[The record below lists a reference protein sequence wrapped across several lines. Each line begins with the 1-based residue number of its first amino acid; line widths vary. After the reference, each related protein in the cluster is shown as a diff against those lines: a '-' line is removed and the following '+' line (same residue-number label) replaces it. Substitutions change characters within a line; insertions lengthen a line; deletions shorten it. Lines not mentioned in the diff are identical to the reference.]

1 MRVSNR
7 KIKISFIVIAL
18 LILIVTILVSLKLG
32 SINIT
37 FKELISGLFSSQ
49 ADGNIGII
57 KDLRMPR
64 VIIAVLV
71 GANLAISG
79 VLLQSVIRNPLA
91 DPYITG
97 ISSGACLVTVFF
109 MVFLPSVTTL
119 RPIFGFLGG
128 LVCCVI
134 IYCMAYKKGLSPI
147 RIVLAGAACN
157 ALLGGFSS
165 MITVSAGLGAT
176 NIQKWMMGS
185 LATVN
190 WSNVHILLGYSIVG
204 IIVALILSKVC
215 NILALGS
222 KNAKSLGFDT
232 DMYMIIVTAVAVFLA
247 SISTAIAGII
257 SFVGLVVPH
266 ICRIIIGSDHKYL
279 IPCSG
284 IVGGLLVLF
293 ADTIGRMAMRPN
305 EIPVGV
311 VTSILGAPFFLYL
324 LRRSDLK

>member
-1 MRVSNR
+1 MRVSDKKF
-7 KIKISFIVIAL
+7 KILF
-18 LILIVTILVSLKLG
+18 LIMSLIVLLATILVSLKLG

-37 FKELISGLFSSQ
+37 FSELISGLFSGQ
-49 ADGNIGII
+49 ADGNVGII

-71 GANLAISG
+71 GANLAIAG

-97 ISSGACLVTVFF
+97 ISSGACVVTVFF
-109 MVFLPSVTTL
+109 MVFIPSVTNL
-119 RPIFGFLGG
+119 RPLYGFVGG
-128 LVCCVI
+128 LVCCTIV
-134 IYCMAYKKGLSPI
+134 YFMAFKKGLSPI

-165 MITVSAGLGAT
+165 MITVSAGLGAG

-190 WSNVHILLGYSIVG
+190 WSNVHILLVYSVIG
-204 IIVALILSKVC
+204 IISALLLSKVC
-215 NILALGS
+215 NILSLGS
-222 KNAKSLGFDT
+222 KNAKSLGFNSDI
-232 DMYMIIVTAVAVFLA
+232 YMIIVTAVAVFLA
-247 SISTAIAGII
+247 SISTAIAGVV

-266 ICRIIIGSDHKYL
+266 ICRMIIGSDHKYL
-279 IPCSG
+279 IPFSG
-284 IVGGLLVLF
+284 IVGGFLVLF
-293 ADTIGRMAMRPN
+293 ADTIGRMAMKPN

-311 VTSILGAPFFLYL
+311 VTAIIGAPFFLYL